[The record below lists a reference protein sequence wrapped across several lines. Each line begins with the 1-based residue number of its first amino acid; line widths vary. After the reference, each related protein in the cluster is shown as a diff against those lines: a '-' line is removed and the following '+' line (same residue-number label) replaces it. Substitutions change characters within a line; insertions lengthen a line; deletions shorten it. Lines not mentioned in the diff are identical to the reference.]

1 MTVLHW
7 IVGILLLISA
17 LVMIVTVLLQSSERS
32 GLGAISG
39 AAETFFGKNK
49 AKGMDAKLALITKI
63 CAIVFVVL
71 SIGMMF
77 LGLCPEAR
85 KRRSP
90 AGGRLLRACRI
101 TPQHSA
107 AAKAAHR
114 PLCRPRCSAAHYVS
128 SGAKHRSPPTPLF
141 REWRV

>member
-1 MTVLHW
+1 MSIFAKEGTPDDRASLDCWHPAFDICP

-32 GLGAISG
+32 GLGAVSG

-71 SIGMMF
+71 SIVMMF
-77 LGLCPEAR
+77 LG
-85 KRRSP
+85 
-90 AGGRLLRACRI
+90 
-101 TPQHSA
+101 
-107 AAKAAHR
+107 
-114 PLCRPRCSAAHYVS
+114 
-128 SGAKHRSPPTPLF
+128 
-141 REWRV
+141 

>member
-49 AKGMDAKLALITKI
+49 ATGMDAKLALITKF

-71 SIGMMF
+71 SIVMMF
-77 LGLCPEAR
+77 LG
-85 KRRSP
+85 
-90 AGGRLLRACRI
+90 
-101 TPQHSA
+101 
-107 AAKAAHR
+107 
-114 PLCRPRCSAAHYVS
+114 
-128 SGAKHRSPPTPLF
+128 
-141 REWRV
+141 